1 MSNEKC
7 PKCGQQNCGLYLDET
22 EGWYICSRCGSDIDT
37 RAKPKPPAAK
47 PRTEL
52 LTAKAS

>member
-7 PKCGQQNCGLYLDET
+7 PKCGQANNDLYLDET
-22 EGWYICSRCGSDIDT
+22 EGWYICSRCGNDIDT
-37 RAKPKPPAAK
+37 RAKLKPPAAK